1 MRVKT
6 SITLPDDLLREI
18 DRENPNRSA
27 FIETAARKL
36 LRATERGRR
45 QRRDTAIINRN
56 AKRLNREAADV
67 LEYQS
72 IPE

>member
-1 MRVKT
+1 VRVKT

-27 FIETAARKL
+27 FLELAARKL
-36 LRATERGRR
+36 LRATERARR
-45 QRRDTAIINRN
+45 QRSDAAIINKN
-56 AKRLNREAADV
+56 AARLNQEAADV